1 MDDGQRI
8 GWGEM
13 ASHCQIDQLNLKFE
27 KIEIE
32 SPKNYCL
39 LDFFVKTDKIDK
51 KTNSL
56 ELTPHET
63 YPLRPPPPGAPLPS
77 PDLRRSSPPV
87 NLPTACSGKS
97 VKPISFQ

>member
-51 KTNSL
+51 K
-56 ELTPHET
+56 
-63 YPLRPPPPGAPLPS
+63 RPIP
-77 PDLRRSSPPV
+77 
-87 NLPTACSGKS
+87 
-97 VKPISFQ
+97 

>member
-63 YPLRPPPPGAPLPS
+63 YPLRPPP
-77 PDLRRSSPPV
+77 RRTPPITGFATEF
-87 NLPTACSGKS
+87 TAGQ
-97 VKPISFQ
+97 FTDRMQR

>member
-63 YPLRPPPPGAPLPS
+63 YPLRPPPPAHPS
-77 PDLRRSSPPV
+77 HHRICDGVHRRSIYRPHAAV
-87 NLPTACSGKS
+87 NR
-97 VKPISFQ
+97 